1 MARKIRWTTEAIN
14 DKKEILQYWA
24 IRNNATTYSRR
35 LNLYLKE
42 AIKLLEVHSFAGH
55 LTSKKDVR
63 IKLAKY
69 YLIIY
74 RIKETEI
81 EILSI
86 VDGRRDPEFYNQI
99 INLNK

>member
-1 MARKIRWTTEAIN
+1 MARKIRWTREAIN
-14 DKKEILQYWA
+14 DKKEILHYWA
-24 IRNNATTYSRR
+24 KRNNATTYSKK
-35 LNLYLKE
+35 LNLYFKD
-42 AIKLLEVHSFAGH
+42 AIKLLELHSFAGH
-55 LTSKKDVR
+55 ITSKKDVR

-81 EILSI
+81 GILSI